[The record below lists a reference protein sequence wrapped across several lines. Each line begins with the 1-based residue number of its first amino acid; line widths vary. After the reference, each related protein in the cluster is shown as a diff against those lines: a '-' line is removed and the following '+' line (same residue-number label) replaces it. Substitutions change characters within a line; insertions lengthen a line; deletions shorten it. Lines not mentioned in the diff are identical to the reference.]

1 MVSLLTLSIT
11 MCNGSTGVNFIK
23 QNSFYSTYSMWA
35 LSLSIDLDPYYAEL
49 ASINRTFYDQ
59 KENVINQIERKTQ
72 QFVGE
77 PTRNDVALQSH
88 RLPSAASSNDSLTN

>member
-1 MVSLLTLSIT
+1 
-11 MCNGSTGVNFIK
+11 
-23 QNSFYSTYSMWA
+23 MWA